1 MINRPEPTEGVG
13 RAMSRLRAVLGLLGL
28 FALSACGSPGGGARM
43 GDYVGGTAS
52 VECAPFAR
60 ALTGV
65 HLAGDAA
72 DWWDQA
78 AGRYVRTYNPA
89 VGAIMVLQRSG
100 RLPYGHVAVVSR
112 VLSSRQVLVT
122 QANWVHHRIS
132 EDQPVIDV
140 SAGNDWSVVRVW
152 WPPSDQMGITDY
164 AVRGFVLPDRP
175 ASHDQL
181 IAATP
186 RAVRLA
192 ENE

>member
-1 MINRPEPTEGVG
+1 
-13 RAMSRLRAVLGLLGL
+13 MSRLRAVLWMLGL
-28 FALSACGSPGGGARM
+28 CALSACGSGGGARV
-43 GDYVGGTAS
+43 GDYVGGTVP

-65 HLAGDAA
+65 ELRGDAE
-72 DWWDQA
+72 DWWREA
-78 AGRYVRTYNPA
+78 AGRYQRAAAPS
-89 VGAIMVLQRSG
+89 VGSVLVLRSSS
-100 RLPYGHVAVVSR
+100 RLPVGHVAVVTR
-112 VLSSRQVLVT
+112 LMSSRQVLVN
-122 QANWVHHRIS
+122 QANWVHHRVT

-140 SAGNDWSVVRVW
+140 SPANDWSVVRLW
-152 WPPSDQMGITDY
+152 WPPSGQMGIGDY
-164 AVRGFVLPDRP
+164 AVRGFIQPDRP

>member
-1 MINRPEPTEGVG
+1 
-13 RAMSRLRAVLGLLGL
+13 MSRLRAVLWLLVPC
-28 FALSACGSPGGGARM
+28 ALSACGSPGGARM
-43 GDYVGGTAS
+43 GDYVGGSAA

-65 HLAGDAA
+65 RLAGDAA
-72 DWWDQA
+72 DWWGEA
-78 AGRYVRTYNPA
+78 AGRYQRGAIPA
-89 VGAIMVLQRSG
+89 VGAILVLQRSG
-100 RLPYGHVAVVSR
+100 RLPYGHVAVVTT
-112 VLSSRQVLVT
+112 VLSSRQLLVT

-140 SAGNDWSVVRVW
+140 SAANDWSVVRVW
-152 WPPSDQMGITDY
+152 WPPSDQMGITTY
-164 AVRGFVLPDRP
+164 AASGFILPDRP

-186 RAVRLA
+186 QAVRLA

>member
-1 MINRPEPTEGVG
+1 MR
-13 RAMSRLRAVLGLLGL
+13 RLHALLWMLGLC
-28 FALSACGSPGGGARM
+28 ALSACGSGGGPRV

-65 HLAGDAA
+65 RLSGGAD
-72 DWWDQA
+72 DWWRQA
-78 AGRYVRTYNPA
+78 GGRYQRASSPA
-89 VGAIMVLQRSG
+89 VGSILALRSSG
-100 RLPYGHVAVVSR
+100 RLPDGHVAVVTR
-112 VLSSRQVLVT
+112 VMSGRQVLVT
-122 QANWVHHRIS
+122 QANWVHHRVT

-140 SAGNDWSVVRVW
+140 SPGNDWSVVRLW
-152 WPPSDQMGITDY
+152 WPPSGQMGITEY
-164 AVRGFVLPDRP
+164 PALGFILPDRP

-186 RAVRLA
+186 RAVRVA